1 MEIKFND
8 MSFAYGDVKVLND
21 ISLSIGTSELT
32 CILGPNGVGKST
44 LMYCMNKL
52 LEPTSGSVTI
62 DGRDIKEIPLRD
74 MAKIMSFVPH
84 AEEAVFSMSVMD
96 TVLMGRHPHSGLNM
110 TSKDMRIAAE
120 NIKLLGI
127 ESLSMREFD
136 ELSAGQHQRVMIA
149 RGLTQEPQFLLLD
162 EPTANLDV
170 KYQML
175 VMKLLK
181 DIARIKKIAVVVICH
196 DLNVTSMYADRIVL
210 LGPGGRIYADGKSD
224 EVLTEEMIKT
234 VYGIDAKVTTL
245 QDHPHIALL
254 DGPDLDSHI
263 DEIYSELDV
272 EVEEEAKVEAQDIVE
287 HTKSRGFKL
296 FKSKK

>member
-21 ISLSIGTSELT
+21 ISLTIGTSELT

-62 DGRDIKEIPLRD
+62 DGRDVKEIPLRD

-287 HTKSRGFKL
+287 HAKSRGFKL

>member
-62 DGRDIKEIPLRD
+62 DGKDIKEIPLRD
-74 MAKIMSFVPH
+74 MARIMSFVPH

-110 TSKDMRIAAE
+110 TAKDMRIAAE

-181 DIARIKKIAVVVICH
+181 DIAKIKKIAVVVICH

-263 DEIYSELDV
+263 AEIYSELD
-272 EVEEEAKVEAQDIVE
+272 EKVEEEAKEEAQEIVE
-287 HTKSRGFKL
+287 NAKGKGFRL

>member
-62 DGRDIKEIPLRD
+62 DGRDVKEIPLRD

-263 DEIYSELDV
+263 AEIYSELDV

-287 HTKSRGFKL
+287 HAKSRGFKL

>member
-263 DEIYSELDV
+263 AEIYSELDV

-287 HTKSRGFKL
+287 HAKSRGFKL